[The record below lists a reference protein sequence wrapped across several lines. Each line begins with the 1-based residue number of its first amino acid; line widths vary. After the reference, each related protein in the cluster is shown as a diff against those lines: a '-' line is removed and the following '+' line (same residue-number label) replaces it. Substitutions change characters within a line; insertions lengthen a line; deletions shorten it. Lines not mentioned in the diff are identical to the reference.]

1 MTRIDRLRQ
10 RRHKLHVRAAK
21 LKPSHRV
28 RPVEREF
35 IQVTAQ
41 VIRSEIR
48 QEKRT

>member
-28 RPVEREF
+28 RPVEREYF
-35 IQVTAQ
+35 QVTAQ
-41 VIRSEIR
+41 VIRVEMKM
-48 QEKRT
+48 EKAS